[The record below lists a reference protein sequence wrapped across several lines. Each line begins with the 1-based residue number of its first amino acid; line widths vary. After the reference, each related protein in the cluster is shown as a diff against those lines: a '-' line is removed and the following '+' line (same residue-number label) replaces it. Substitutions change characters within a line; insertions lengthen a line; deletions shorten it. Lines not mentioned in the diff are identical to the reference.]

1 MVCLCLWRT
10 HRIGQVTWEMKSG
23 SLQTKS
29 NTFKHMFLEIICHL
43 HPPPMLHA
51 SHVLLSDDLPRLAS
65 SCRCERLWGLT
76 TAKVPMGLILVV
88 RGAKW
93 QSFLERWQKMKQVQ
107 HIAQIVLQHVG
118 LAWCPWAVTVT
129 SREKSLSLAA
139 GFILQC
145 LLHYGGSVPQVSWKK
160 ILRELTGRCETI
172 VGQPTVGAYRHLF
185 CFVLGNLQT
194 LLFRGKCCWACSE

>member
-1 MVCLCLWRT
+1 
-10 HRIGQVTWEMKSG
+10 MKSG

-43 HPPPMLHA
+43 HPPLMLHA
-51 SHVLLSDDLPRLAS
+51 SHVLLSDDQSHLAS

-76 TAKVPMGLILVV
+76 TAKVPMGLIWVV

-93 QSFLERWQKMKQVQ
+93 QRFLGRWQKMKQVMS
-107 HIAQIVLQHVG
+107 ILRRCVTARGIG
-118 LAWCPWAVTVT
+118 LV
-129 SREKSLSLAA
+129 SMSSNIKGKSLSLAA

-172 VGQPTVGAYRHLF
+172 VGQP
-185 CFVLGNLQT
+185 
-194 LLFRGKCCWACSE
+194 

>member
-1 MVCLCLWRT
+1 MVYLCLRWT

-29 NTFKHMFLEIICHL
+29 ITFKHIFLEIICHL
-43 HPPPMLHA
+43 HPPPIFHA
-51 SHVLLSDDLPRLAS
+51 SHGLLSDDQPRFAS
-65 SCRCERLWGLT
+65 FCRCERLWGLT
-76 TAKVPMGLILVV
+76 TAKVPMGLIWVV

-93 QSFLERWQKMKQVQ
+93 QRFLERWQEMKQVNT
-107 HIAQIVLQHVG
+107 AYCADVLQHMG
-118 LAWCPWAVTVT
+118 LAWCPWTVT

-160 ILRELTGRCETI
+160 ILQELTGRCETI
-172 VGQPTVGAYRHLF
+172 VGQPTVGA
-185 CFVLGNLQT
+185 
-194 LLFRGKCCWACSE
+194 